1 MEISVVKCF
10 ATRNIYALPPVGGW
24 MVVRVVGGDRSG
36 RHDDQADDVGGKLIG
51 QQEVL
56 LVNHH

>member
-1 MEISVVKCF
+1 MFCYQKYICF
-10 ATRNIYALPPVGGW
+10 VTGDGGGW

-36 RHDDQADDVGGKLIG
+36 RHDDQARDVGGKLIG

>member
-1 MEISVVKCF
+1 MVKCF
-10 ATRNIYALPPVGGW
+10 ATRNIYALSPV
-24 MVVRVVGGDRSG
+24 MVVVRVVGGDRSG